1 MRQRLS
7 SRIQSL
13 TDSPIYTVNFRLRLE
28 HRRYDWPAPSPPSST
43 FNSKHLWYF
52 RGHYW
57 RLNMWGLVVL
67 SRLLFPVVALSP
79 AEVSRCC
86 FCFFIS
92 LLQSYFSPSVSSVCL
107 SKTGTKPELIN
118 DRGLETPEYAFYISP
133 LRLSISCSLNRPPL
147 SLRLS
152 VFAPIFL
159 FPHLSAAFP
168 EQKSLLTAALLLN
181 IARP

>member
-1 MRQRLS
+1 MRQRLR

-13 TDSPIYTVNFRLRLE
+13 TDSPIYTVNFRLRPE

-52 RGHYW
+52 RGYYW

-86 FCFFIS
+86 FFFFLFPYYNFIF
-92 LLQSYFSPSVSSVCL
+92 LLPLFVCL

-118 DRGLETPEYAFYISP
+118 DRGLEPPRYAFYISP

-168 EQKSLLTAALLLN
+168 EQKSLLSAAFLLN
-181 IARP
+181 ISRP